1 MFKIKNFKERK
12 TMENKNVNELDI
24 IELARELGKKLQKED
39 AFIKYRL
46 AKQTADEDPE
56 LQRLLNEFDIKRTEL
71 SEEASKDDK
80 EKSMDR
86 IQSISRDMNK
96 IYAAIMCNERM
107 INYNDAKDAYDVIL
121 NRINAIIQKSSDGED
136 PETADYTPS
145 CTGSCATCGGC
156 G

>member
-56 LQRLLNEFDIKRTEL
+56 LQRLLLLGKAGGRAVQLHAAAGLDSFLPIVEHHICGKLQLCFRVVVYALEVLADQAHDWERVLL
-71 SEEASKDDK
+71 SD
-80 EKSMDR
+80 
-86 IQSISRDMNK
+86 
-96 IYAAIMCNERM
+96 
-107 INYNDAKDAYDVIL
+107 
-121 NRINAIIQKSSDGED
+121 
-136 PETADYTPS
+136 
-145 CTGSCATCGGC
+145 
-156 G
+156 

>member
-1 MFKIKNFKERK
+1 
-12 TMENKNVNELDI
+12 MENKNVNELDI
-24 IELARELGKKLQKED
+24 IELTRELGKKLQKED

-46 AKQTADEDPE
+46 AKQAADEDPE
-56 LQRLLNEFDIKRTEL
+56 LQRLISEFDIKRTEL
-71 SEEASKDDK
+71 SEESSKDEK

-107 INYNDAKDAYDVIL
+107 MNYNNAKDDYDIIF
-121 NRINAIIQKSSDGED
+121 NRISAIIQKSSEGED

-145 CTGSCATCGGC
+145 CSGSCATCGGC